1 MFRTTISKRISDAER
16 SFDMSLEPEDYKE
29 PRCQSCT
36 DFYYPDENANVS
48 FIPVDR
54 VVDRLDTLLSHND
67 MPAARRHLEYW
78 LSEARMGGDKRGE
91 LAVLNELMGLYRKM
105 GLKDKAFES
114 AEKADELVK
123 TLSLG
128 GSITA
133 ATVCL
138 NAATVCE
145 AFDRPREALE
155 RYSEAKSIYED
166 FLPPGDARLGGLYN
180 NMALACVSLKEYEQA
195 RELYQKAIKIMSAL
209 PGGKPET
216 AITYLN
222 LANAAEAQQGLENAS
237 EFITDCLQKAE
248 NLLLDESNTLDGNYA
263 FVCEKCAPTFEYY
276 GWFMTAK
283 EIKRRSDEIYERT

>member
-16 SFDMSLEPEDYKE
+16 SFDMSLDPD
-29 PRCQSCT
+29 

-180 NMALACVSLKEYEQA
+180 NMALPCVSLKEYENTYKQLGITFDSYKGESFYMDKVQGQVEIL
-195 RELYQKAIKIMSAL
+195 REKGLLKI
-209 PGGKPET
+209 
-216 AITYLN
+216 
-222 LANAAEAQQGLENAS
+222 
-237 EFITDCLQKAE
+237 
-248 NLLLDESNTLDGNYA
+248 DEGA
-263 FVCEKCAPTFEYY
+263 
-276 GWFMTAK
+276 
-283 EIKRRSDEIYERT
+283 

>member
-1 MFRTTISKRISDAER
+1 
-16 SFDMSLEPEDYKE
+16 MSLDPEDYKE
-29 PRCQSCT
+29 PRCPSCT

-145 AFDRPREALE
+145 ALTARAKPSNATVRRRASTKIFSRPGTRA
-155 RYSEAKSIYED
+155 SADSITIWRS
-166 FLPPGDARLGGLYN
+166 P
-180 NMALACVSLKEYEQA
+180 ACL
-195 RELYQKAIKIMSAL
+195 
-209 PGGKPET
+209 
-216 AITYLN
+216 
-222 LANAAEAQQGLENAS
+222 
-237 EFITDCLQKAE
+237 
-248 NLLLDESNTLDGNYA
+248 
-263 FVCEKCAPTFEYY
+263 
-276 GWFMTAK
+276 
-283 EIKRRSDEIYERT
+283 

>member
-1 MFRTTISKRISDAER
+1 
-16 SFDMSLEPEDYKE
+16 MSLDPEDYKE
-29 PRCQSCT
+29 PRCPSCT

-237 EFITDCLQKAE
+237 EFITDCLKKQKIFCSISPTRSTATTLSSAK
-248 NLLLDESNTLDGNYA
+248 NAHRLLNITVGS
-263 FVCEKCAPTFEYY
+263 
-276 GWFMTAK
+276 
-283 EIKRRSDEIYERT
+283 

>member
-1 MFRTTISKRISDAER
+1 
-16 SFDMSLEPEDYKE
+16 MSLEPEDYKE
-29 PRCQSCT
+29 PRCPSCT

-138 NAATVCE
+138 NAATV
-145 AFDRPREALE
+145 
-155 RYSEAKSIYED
+155 
-166 FLPPGDARLGGLYN
+166 
-180 NMALACVSLKEYEQA
+180 
-195 RELYQKAIKIMSAL
+195 
-209 PGGKPET
+209 
-216 AITYLN
+216 
-222 LANAAEAQQGLENAS
+222 
-237 EFITDCLQKAE
+237 
-248 NLLLDESNTLDGNYA
+248 
-263 FVCEKCAPTFEYY
+263 
-276 GWFMTAK
+276 
-283 EIKRRSDEIYERT
+283 

>member
-1 MFRTTISKRISDAER
+1 
-16 SFDMSLEPEDYKE
+16 MSLDPEDYKE
-29 PRCQSCT
+29 PRCPSCT

-133 ATVCL
+133 ATVASMPQQSAKPLTARVKPSNATARRRASTKIFSRPGTHASADSITIWRSPACL
-138 NAATVCE
+138 
-145 AFDRPREALE
+145 
-155 RYSEAKSIYED
+155 
-166 FLPPGDARLGGLYN
+166 
-180 NMALACVSLKEYEQA
+180 
-195 RELYQKAIKIMSAL
+195 
-209 PGGKPET
+209 
-216 AITYLN
+216 
-222 LANAAEAQQGLENAS
+222 
-237 EFITDCLQKAE
+237 
-248 NLLLDESNTLDGNYA
+248 
-263 FVCEKCAPTFEYY
+263 
-276 GWFMTAK
+276 
-283 EIKRRSDEIYERT
+283 